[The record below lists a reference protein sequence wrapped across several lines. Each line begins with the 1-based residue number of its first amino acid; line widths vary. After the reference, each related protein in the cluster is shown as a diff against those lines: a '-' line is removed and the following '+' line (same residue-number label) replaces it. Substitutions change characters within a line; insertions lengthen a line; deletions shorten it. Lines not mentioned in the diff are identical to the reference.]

1 VETETPG
8 TKEQAAQMMGE
19 AKDVAQAQVGQ
30 VADKG
35 RGAVRSQVDQRSTQ
49 AGSQAQMLADT
60 LRQTASQLRAEG
72 DHQKARYAGI
82 ADQGADRLE
91 RVGGYL
97 TTADADEILGKVED
111 VARRQPWL
119 IAGAGLLV
127 GVAAARVMK
136 ASSSQRYHQT
146 PPVAGLAE
154 TRRPGVLPAAEYHPA
169 AIQARPLGEVE
180 GYEPART

>member
-1 VETETPG
+1 MVTDTPSA
-8 TKEQAAQMMGE
+8 KEQATQAMGD
-19 AKDVAQAQVGQ
+19 AKDMAQAQVSQ

-60 LRQTASQLRAEG
+60 LRQTASQLRSEG
-72 DHQKARYAGI
+72 DQQKVRYAGI

-97 TTADADEILGKVED
+97 TSADADDILAKVED

-127 GVAAARVMK
+127 GVAVARVMK

-146 PPVAGLAE
+146 QPVARLAE
-154 TRRPGVLPAAEYHPA
+154 ARRPGALPAAEYHPA
-169 AIQARPLGEVE
+169 EIQGRPLGEL
-180 GYEPART
+180 R

>member
-1 VETETPG
+1 VSTTEAPS
-8 TKEQAAQMMGE
+8 TKEQATQAMGE
-19 AKDVAQAQVGQ
+19 AKEMAQAQVGQ

-49 AGSQAQMLADT
+49 AGNQAQVLADT

-72 DHQKARYAGI
+72 DQQKARYAGI

-97 TTADADEILGKVED
+97 TGADADQILGKVED

-146 PPVAGLAE
+146 QPMAGLAE
-154 TRRPGVLPAAEYHPA
+154 TRRPSALPAAGYPPVA
-169 AIQARPLGEVE
+169 SPARPLDEV
-180 GYEPART
+180 R

>member
-1 VETETPG
+1 VVTETPS
-8 TKEQAAQMMGE
+8 TKDQATQAMGD
-19 AKDVAQAQVGQ
+19 AKDMAQAQVGQ

-72 DHQKARYAGI
+72 DQQNARYAGI

-97 TTADADEILGKVED
+97 TNADADEILGKVED

-136 ASSSQRYHQT
+136 ASSSQRYHQAQ
-146 PPVAGLAE
+146 PVSGLAE
-154 TRRPGVLPAAEYHPA
+154 TRRPGALPAAEYHPSTVPA
-169 AIQARPLGEVE
+169 GPLDEV
-180 GYEPART
+180 R

>member
-1 VETETPG
+1 MVTQTPS
-8 TKEQAAQMMGE
+8 TREHATQAMGD
-19 AKDVAQAQVGQ
+19 AKDLAQAQVVE

-35 RGAVRSQVDQRSTQ
+35 RGALRSQVDQRSTQ
-49 AGSQAQMLADT
+49 AGGQAQVLADT

-72 DHQKARYAGI
+72 DQQKARYAGL
-82 ADQGADRLE
+82 ADEGADRLE

-97 TTADADEILGKVED
+97 TSADADQILGKVED

-136 ASSSQRYHQT
+136 ASSSQRYHHRQA
-146 PPVAGLAE
+146 VVGLAE
-154 TRRPGVLPAAEYHPA
+154 TRRPDALPAAEYQPA
-169 AIQARPLGEVE
+169 RIPGRPLDEV
-180 GYEPART
+180 R